1 MSGTGDGHPPC
12 WSTRVMGGRVVCAG
26 GACSRRATRPFPR
39 RIKKASR
46 GPDADRIQGGEAFSF
61 DIQTGLLRLA
71 QNRKQQN
78 NNWRVEFLQPRTWP
92 ALPGCAQDERF
103 SYVRD

>member
-1 MSGTGDGHPPC
+1 MSGTGDGHDPVLAY
-12 WSTRVMGGRVVCAG
+12 SRDGRQSSMRGRGVLEKDHA
-26 GACSRRATRPFPR
+26 AFPETN
-39 RIKKASR
+39 KKASR

-78 NNWRVEFLQPRTWP
+78 NN
-92 ALPGCAQDERF
+92 
-103 SYVRD
+103 